1 MSRGYMSAEEKAAL
15 PKITWPLIKRVL
27 SYLTP
32 YWKRF
37 VLVLGC
43 IVLSSVMGLLPSV
56 LTGKII
62 DEGLLGR
69 DLNRLI
75 VLIVCSLAV
84 TLGSNLIRVGE
95 NYLNNWIA
103 QHITYDMRNK
113 MYKHLQSMSQGFFT
127 SNNQGDIITR
137 MTSDISGV
145 ERVITSTFTSILS
158 NTITLAVAVIIMFR
172 ENWILATVGALV
184 IPLFTIPTRWAGKTR
199 WTLTQESQECNDEIN
214 GILNEK
220 LSVSGQL
227 LVKLFGREDYEYS
240 RYESANGRMIGLN
253 IRESMA
259 GRWFM
264 VIINTFS
271 NVGPMLLYL
280 VGGIL
285 IMKHDSTLS
294 VGDITV
300 LVTLL
305 GKMYGPVNSLL
316 NMQVEWMRSMAL
328 FTRIFEYFDMPIDI
342 KNAPDAITPET
353 AVGRVDFEHVEFSYD
368 GQRKILKDIDFTLA
382 AGKSIA
388 IVGPSGSGK
397 STIVNLIPR
406 LYDVCGGRVTFDG
419 VDVRRLDLKFL
430 RDHVGIVSQETYL
443 FNGTIREN
451 LLYARPDATEEM
463 LIEAC
468 KKANI
473 YDFVAKQE
481 KGLDTM
487 VGNRGLK
494 LSGGE
499 KQRISIARVLLKDP
513 TVFIFDEATASLDS
527 ISESKIQDA
536 IDPIIHSRTSIL
548 IAHRLSTI
556 LAADEILVIKDG
568 VIAERGVHSEL
579 VKAGGIYTEL
589 YTTQFS
595 RAWEAEAAAAAPQE
609 KSECGSLCETDAPP
623 AVYSVELEETVRR
636 VGYMERLMDEV
647 IAAQKDESRTWPWFR
662 MRQLRI
668 LEDYYENGLW
678 RLDFET
684 DERGLLPR
692 NFKRGVLSEDGLY
705 NVLTE
710 AWEERRAHSCG
721 GKQG

>member
-1 MSRGYMSAEEKAAL
+1 MSAEEKAAL

-32 YWKRF
+32 YWKKF
-37 VLVLGC
+37 ILVLGC

-103 QHITYDMRNK
+103 QHITFDMRNK

-137 MTSDISGV
+137 MTSDIAGV

-158 NTITLAVAVIIMFR
+158 NTITLTAAVIIMFR

-227 LVKLFGREDYEYS
+227 LVKLFGREEYEYN
-240 RYESANGRMIGLN
+240 RYETANGRMIGLN

-285 IMKHDSTLS
+285 IMKHDSTLT

-328 FTRIFEYFDMPIDI
+328 FTRIFEYFDMPVDI
-342 KNAPDAITPET
+342 KNAPDAITPDT
-353 AVGRVDFEHVEFSYD
+353 AVGTVDFQHVEFSYD
-368 GQRKILKDIDFTLA
+368 GQRKILKDIDFTLQ

-406 LYDVCGGRVTFDG
+406 LYDVCGGAVTFDG
-419 VDVRRLDLKFL
+419 VDVRQLDLKFL

-473 YDFVAKQE
+473 YDFVSRQE

-595 RAWEAEAAAAAPQE
+595 RAWEAEAAAAPQE
-609 KSECGSLCETDAPP
+609 KKEECGSIC
-623 AVYSVELEETVRR
+623 ELETAPAAYVVVDEAVRR
-636 VGYMERLMDEV
+636 VSYMERLMDEV
-647 IAAQKDESRTWPWFR
+647 ITAQKDESRTWPWFR

-678 RLDFET
+678 RLDYEA
-684 DERGLLPR
+684 DEKGLLPR
-692 NFKRGVLSEDGLY
+692 GLKRGVLSEDGLY
-705 NVLTE
+705 NLLTD
-710 AWEERRAHSCG
+710 AWEERRAHPCG
-721 GKQG
+721 GKKG